1 MHINCI
7 TTQQW
12 CKWKQIDAIV
22 VHGCALWSS
31 DLRVV
36 QLSHCTGINN
46 KDWLDWWKHMLK
58 NRLNIALPVKNC
70 FMKIGMA
77 LYKFIETTG
86 ELVGLNLILVI
97 NTKKFISNKT
107 ANIYL
112 SADSFMWSTKTTT
125 TTMQVLFPI
134 VSVAITTT
142 SKANIYDLWLL
153 TIFFTV

>member
-1 MHINCI
+1 MHVNCI

-12 CKWKQIDAIV
+12 CKWKEIDAIV
-22 VHGCALWSS
+22 VHGRALRSS
-31 DLRVV
+31 DLRIV
-36 QLSHCTGINN
+36 QRSHCTGINN

-86 ELVGLNLILVI
+86 DIVGLNLILVV
-97 NTKKFISNKT
+97 NTNKIISNKT
-107 ANIYL
+107 ANIL
-112 SADSFMWSTKTTT
+112 FTDSFMWSTKTTT
-125 TTMQVLFPI
+125 TITQVLFPI